1 MANYFDQMR
10 EKGVSSVTA
19 TGFMPFTEKDGTI
32 RVDYAKANQMLAQD
46 AAITTANVGV
56 PAIFTTYIDPQVVP
70 ILFGAQN
77 STKMFDE
84 QRTADFAT
92 SEMQFGLKEVAGSVT
107 SYSDYAENVS
117 TDINMEWTTRDNY
130 VFETV
135 IKYGEREIAIAGKAK
150 LNLVSEKQQ
159 GAAYVLAAAHNKI
172 NLLGVAGKRVY
183 GMLNAPNLPTSLTP
197 IVVSGNSTWAAKQAA
212 DPVNLPNVVY
222 NDINKMWADLL
233 GRNGGHIDETMRI
246 KLGIAPAV
254 ASFLTIP
261 NVYGLTAMSLLKNT
275 YPNLEVVQLPELAT
289 QAGNTLFMEIPELL
303 GTKTAIF
310 APSEKARFMNVIPK
324 MSSYQQ
330 KVAGATFGCV
340 YKRPSLVSIMTGV

>member
-1 MANYFDQMR
+1 MGNYFEQMR
-10 EKGVSSVTA
+10 AKGVSSETA
-19 TGFMPFTEKDGTI
+19 KGFMPFTEKDGVI
-32 RVDYAKANQMLAQD
+32 RVDFAKAAETLAQD
-46 AAITTANVGV
+46 AAITTPTAGV

-77 STKMFDE
+77 STRMFDE
-84 QRTADFAT
+84 ERRGDFAT
-92 SEMQFGLKEVAGSVT
+92 SEMQFGIKEVAGSVT
-107 SYSDYAENVS
+107 SYSDYAENIS
-117 TDINMEWTTRDNY
+117 TDVNFEFTTRDNY

-135 IKYGEREIAIAGKAK
+135 IKYGEREIQIAGKAK

-197 IVVSGNSTWAAKQAA
+197 IVVSGNSTWASKQAA
-212 DPVNLPNVVY
+212 DPANFPNVAY
-222 NDINKMWADLL
+222 NDINKMWADLCA
-233 GRNGGHIDETMRI
+233 RNGGHIDETMRI
-246 KLGIAPAV
+246 RLGVAPAIS
-254 ASFLTIP
+254 AFLSVP
-261 NVYGLTAMSLLKNT
+261 NVYGLSALTLLKKT

-289 QAGNTLFMEIPELL
+289 NAGNTLFMEIPELL